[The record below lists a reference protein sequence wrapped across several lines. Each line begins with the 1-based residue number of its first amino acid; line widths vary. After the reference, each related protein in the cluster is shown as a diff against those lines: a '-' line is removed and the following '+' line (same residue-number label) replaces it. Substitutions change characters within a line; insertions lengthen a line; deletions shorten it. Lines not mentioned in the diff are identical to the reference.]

1 MLQMNFKSLLVG
13 TMMAGMLGGCASQGD
28 RVPGDPVEGFNR
40 AMYTFN
46 DKLDT
51 YALKPVAKGY
61 KFVLPNVVQ
70 TGVNNF
76 FSNLGTLTSI
86 VNDLFQ
92 FKLEKAMT
100 DTGRFVINS
109 TFGIGGLI
117 DWASKDGIEY
127 NKEDFGQTLGHW
139 GWKNSSYLVL
149 PFFGP
154 GTVRDHGG
162 FAVDTLF
169 FDPIYYVDHVPTR
182 NEVLVTKTIST
193 RASYLPGSDL
203 LDEAALDPYAFMR
216 DAYLQRRENQIY
228 DGNPPKENFDD
239 EPSH

>member
-1 MLQMNFKSLLVG
+1 MFKMNFRSFLVG
-13 TMMAGMLGGCASQGD
+13 AMIAGTLSGCASQGD
-28 RVPGDPVEGFNR
+28 RVPGDPAEGFNR

-70 TGVNNF
+70 TGVGNF

-92 FKLEKAMT
+92 FKFEKAMT
-100 DTGRFVINS
+100 DTGRFAINS

-139 GWKNSSYLVL
+139 GWKDSSYLVL

-154 GTVRDHGG
+154 GTVRDYGG
-162 FAVDTLF
+162 LAVDSLA
-169 FDPIYYVDHVPTR
+169 FDPLYYVDHVPTR
-182 NEVLVTKTIST
+182 NVLLVTKTIST

-216 DAYLQRRENQIY
+216 DAYLQRRQNQIY

-239 EPSH
+239 GSSN